1 MGLVRTESQSFV
13 VITSGPNVST
23 YVLNCQVT
31 SLAAC
36 LRVGSNQR
44 FHFGAQFAIRAANQV
59 QIGWLLLRR
68 YPERFFQNLF
78 RPLPTLCAHM
88 REFLDISRWSH
99 ARAAVQSR
107 CTVAGAI
114 SSTSEI
120 CSKESPAK
128 KRNSTTRLWRGSIL
142 ARPIR
147 ASSRATTS
155 TSFRRDIIIPSS
167 RESLGTLAPRFA
179 APWRRA

>member
-1 MGLVRTESQSFV
+1 IQKFR
-13 VITSGPNVST
+13 SG
-23 YVLNCQVT
+23 CREK
-31 SLAAC
+31 LAAC
-36 LRVGSNQR
+36 LRVGSDER
-44 FHFGAQFAIRAANQV
+44 FYLCAQFSIRAANQV
-59 QIGWLLLRR
+59 QIGWPLLRR

-78 RPLPTLCAHM
+78 RPLPALCAHT

-120 CSKESPAK
+120 FSKESPAK

-142 ARPIR
+142 ARWLS
-147 ASSRATTS
+147 ASSRARTS
-155 TSFRRDIIIPSS
+155 TSFRRDIIVASS
-167 RESLGTLAPRFA
+167 RESLQTLPPRFA